1 MNAWL
6 GPRSRQR
13 THPGHCNSWFA
24 NGAIIAVS
32 IIGLGYYYIS
42 SYKNDDKDFPFEF
55 TSY

>member
-13 THPGHCNSWFA
+13 THPAHCDSWLA